1 MQDNNKIIKDTID
14 EVLSKVK
21 KYTDQ
26 SEQFSNAN
34 ERFFELLKQQED
46 VINGITSITNECKNF
61 CDSTS
66 KKFDVE
72 GYQVLSEK
80 MKILSEFVDKIID
93 SHNDIVIKFQNS
105 YNSFDKKFNKLFD
118 DLNNYQSSIG
128 NDFLILNEELKNKT
142 IMLENVIS
150 NINKTLD
157 SINYIEKKANL
168 IQETMLKEFE
178 CINKSIVEN
187 DKKLKKDKTI
197 FLFVSGLIILLQLII
212 LLIFII

>member
-46 VINGITSITNECKNF
+46 VINGITSIANECKNF
-61 CDSTS
+61 CDSTT

-72 GYQVLSEK
+72 GYQVLNDK

-93 SHNDIVIKFQNS
+93 NHNDIVVKFQNS
-105 YNSFDKKFNKLFD
+105 YSGFDEKFDKLFEKFND
-118 DLNNYQSSIG
+118 YQSSIR
-128 NDFLILNEELKNKT
+128 NDFLMINDELKNQAM
-142 IMLENVIS
+142 ILENLIS
-150 NINKTLD
+150 NTNKTLD

-187 DKKLKKDKTI
+187 DRKQKKDKTI
-197 FLFVSGLIILLQLII
+197 FLLVSGLLILLQLII